1 MKTIEISDDVYAFL
15 LRHVSFIGE
24 DASSILRRLLEI
36 DPPAGASIAG
46 RPMNTQLHTAPAPQ
60 VVTQTPSPVPQGK
73 VGELLN
79 DSRLRLK
86 RDVVQ
91 RFLHILGWLAREHPA
106 DFDGVTRISGRRR
119 LYFSKSAASLEESG
133 ASVHPQQIPD
143 TEYWVI
149 TTTDNPKKRRM
160 LEDVL
165 QMLRY
170 PPADRNLIL
179 HALG

>member
-1 MKTIEISDDVYAFL
+1 
-15 LRHVSFIGE
+15 
-24 DASSILRRLLEI
+24 
-36 DPPAGASIAG
+36 
-46 RPMNTQLHTAPAPQ
+46 MNTQLHTAPAPQ

-79 DSRLRLK
+79 DSRLRLE

-106 DFDGVTRISGRRR
+106 DFDGVTRIRGRRR

-149 TTTDNPKKRRM
+149 TNNDTPKKRRM